1 MGSHLSVIV
10 ITFTDMLMVGRLGT
24 QMLAGVGLAGSV
36 STIVVFFLGGL
47 SDAVPPL
54 AARSHGANDIPE
66 MLAVVRQGL
75 WLGLFCAMVA
85 CLLLWWTQDI
95 LLLLKQ
101 DSALAE
107 LAGTYMRYYLWSV
120 PLVLVYWSFSN
131 LLLILEQ
138 GKWVVFLA
146 IAGIVLN
153 IPLNYLLIFG
163 GLGIPGLGIVGSAIA
178 SVLAATVQAVGTVCV
193 LAFHPD
199 LKRYGIFQ
207 KFPRPDLARIGALFR
222 LGLPMTM
229 EPLLINGALRTSN
242 LMVGAT
248 MVAVLPAQMIAMEIF
263 AMTATFLFAVR
274 QAVLIRV
281 GIEVGCRALNGVWR
295 VLVSG
300 IALGGISC
308 VVIAAVL
315 WLFPRHIAALFLGA
329 GSPGAAVVL
338 DIAPGLLS
346 VVAVALFAAMVQD
359 MLMGALNGLLDMK
372 YPAVIT
378 AIGIWGVGIGGFAV
392 LVIPFGLGLA
402 AVWWILTA
410 AFATVAVCLALR
422 FVTLVRRQKSHP
434 SKPTLARKC

>member
-1 MGSHLSVIV
+1 MV
-10 ITFTDMLMVGRLGT
+10 MVGGLGV
-24 QMLAGVGLAGSV
+24 QMLAGVGLAV
-36 STIVVFFLGGL
+36 SICAMVMAFLGGL
-47 SDAVPPL
+47 NDPITPL

-75 WLGLFCAMVA
+75 WLGLFGAVVT

-101 DSALAE
+101 DPALSE

-120 PLVLVYWSFSN
+120 PLVLIFWLLGN
-131 LLLILEQ
+131 LLLILEHS
-138 GKWVVFLA
+138 KWVVFLA
-146 IAGIVLN
+146 IAGVILN

-163 GLGIPGLGIVGSAIA
+163 GLGIPALGIVGSAIA
-178 SVLAATVQAVGTVCV
+178 SVLVAAVQTVGIVCV

-207 KFPRPDLARIGALFR
+207 NFPRPDLARIGSLLR

-229 EPLLINGALRTSN
+229 EPLLLNGALRTSN

-248 MVAVLPAQMIAMEIF
+248 MVAVLPAQMIVMEIF
-263 AMTATFLFAVR
+263 AMAATFLFSVR

-281 GIEVGCRALNGVWR
+281 GIEVGRRALGGVWR
-295 VLVSG
+295 LLVSG
-300 IALGGISC
+300 IALGGIFC
-308 VVIAAVL
+308 VVTAAVL
-315 WLFPRHIAALFLGA
+315 WLFPRHIFSLFLGA
-329 GSPGAAVVL
+329 DSPGAAVVL

-359 MLMGALNGLLDMK
+359 MLMGALNGLLDVK
-372 YPAVIT
+372 YPAVVT

-402 AVWWILTA
+402 AVWWIFTA
-410 AFATVAVCLALR
+410 AFATVAICLALR
-422 FVTLVRRQKSHP
+422 LAFLIRGW
-434 SKPTLARKC
+434 KPGLSSSPKLSVES